1 MYTRE
6 ICVVCM
12 GGEGLARGSDGSCVM
27 VRKRYVIK
35 LIMVCKRYMMYVLGG
50 EKILGSRT
58 ILCSGVD
65 GRLREIRITDDDLM
79 LKVHIYIYITQ
90 NNVYGQ
96 I

>member
-1 MYTRE
+1 MDVYARDM
-6 ICVVCM
+6 CCM
-12 GGEGLARGSDGSCVM
+12 QGWRRLARGSDGSCVM

-50 EKILGSRT
+50 EKFWVET
-58 ILCSGVD
+58 MLCGGVD
-65 GRLREIRITDDDLM
+65 GRLWEIRLTNDDSM

-90 NNVYGQ
+90 NNVYGK